1 MKNSSGKCRKKKN
14 PEESCQEHFFGPKK

>member
-1 MKNSSGKCRKKKN
+1 MKNSSGKRRKKKN